1 MKLITLNTWS
11 GKLDKPLKSFIK
23 NHSDK
28 IDIFCFQEI
37 FNCDDNIGQQY
48 LTNMKDQNTNLHNN
62 ISAILNKYNGLFCP
76 VFGEIF
82 GIAAFVRKSIDIID
96 FGDIT
101 IFENESF
108 SFWDDTGEDHTRKAQ
123 WLKLKSTNGEFMV
136 VNVHGH
142 WTGKGKSDDDD
153 RIKQSEKI
161 VNFLDMI
168 SLPKIV
174 CGDFNLL
181 LNTKSIAMIDAKLKN
196 LIKEHKILSTRT
208 SLYKKEERHADYVF
222 VSPDI
227 KVNSFEVLPDEVSD
241 HSPLFLDFE
250 IQQTN

>member
-1 MKLITLNTWS
+1 
-11 GKLDKPLKSFIK
+11 
-23 NHSDK
+23 
-28 IDIFCFQEI
+28 
-37 FNCDDNIGQQY
+37 
-48 LTNMKDQNTNLHNN
+48 
-62 ISAILNKYNGLFCP
+62 
-76 VFGEIF
+76 
-82 GIAAFVRKSIDIID
+82 
-96 FGDIT
+96 
-101 IFENESF
+101 
-108 SFWDDTGEDHTRKAQ
+108 
-123 WLKLKSTNGEFMV
+123 MV

-227 KVNSFEVLPDEVSD
+227 KVNSFKVLPDEVSD

-250 IQQTN
+250 IQQTS